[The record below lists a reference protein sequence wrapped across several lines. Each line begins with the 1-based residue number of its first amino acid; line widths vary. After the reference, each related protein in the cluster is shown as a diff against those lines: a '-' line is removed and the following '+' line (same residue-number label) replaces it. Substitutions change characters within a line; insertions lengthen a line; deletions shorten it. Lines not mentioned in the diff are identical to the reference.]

1 MNILVEI
8 IKLIDYILIGTN
20 NISIIIITIVAGVFG
35 FIIAAIPLTI
45 QLLEI
50 KENKIIKKI
59 NENKIMK
66 KKIFDNYINT
76 LKSAFFLVIVILLL
90 EIFKNYIQIYIY
102 VEIFIFIFYISLIY
116 KFLNNLY
123 ILIGILKE
131 LALTYLDIYNDQ
143 IYKK

>member
-131 LALTYLDIYNDQ
+131 LTLTYLDIYNDQ